1 MTQYEKGIID
11 YYESCDVDYKIV
23 WHLDSSMA
31 MHYGYWEPDVRR
43 LREALNRMNI
53 KLAEFSGIKYGSSV
67 LDAGCGVGGSS
78 IFLAKKL
85 GCNIMGITLS
95 DKQVAQCQLNAD
107 RHNVLPQLHFEVGN
121 YCETRFADASF
132 DAIWA
137 IESVVYAED
146 KRVFLNE
153 AFRLLKP
160 GGILA
165 VADVFRKNL
174 DSRPDKLKL
183 MRLLASTWAI
193 RDFEIAEAF
202 QEKMEL
208 TGFRQIQWKDVSEN
222 IYPSIRRLHLYYY
235 PGVFCYFFLRA
246 MGRRKM
252 IHRKNLGSTLLQYRT
267 FMQDLWT
274 YNFFVGKKDF

>member
-1 MTQYEKGIID
+1 MTEYEKGIID

-23 WHLDSSMA
+23 WHLASSMS
-31 MHYGYWEPDVRR
+31 MHYGFWEPGVTR
-43 LREALNRMNI
+43 LRDALARMNF

-78 IFLAKKL
+78 IFLAKNF
-85 GCNIMGITLS
+85 GCNITGITLS
-95 DKQVAQCQLNAD
+95 GKQVVQCQLNAG
-107 RHNVLPQLHFEVGN
+107 RHNLHHQLHVEVGN
-121 YCETRFADASF
+121 YCKTRFADASF

-137 IESVVYAED
+137 LESACYAEE
-146 KRVFLNE
+146 KQVFLNE
-153 AFRLLKP
+153 AFRLLRP
-160 GGILA
+160 GGILI

-174 DSRPDKLKL
+174 DSQTDKLKL

-193 RDFEIAEAF
+193 RDFEIVEAF
-202 QEKMEL
+202 QEKMKSS
-208 TGFRQIQWKDVSEN
+208 GFRQIQWKNVSEN

-246 MGRRKM
+246 TGRRKM
-252 IHRKNLGSTLLQYRT
+252 IHRKNLASTLLAYKS

-274 YNFFVGKKDF
+274 YNFFVGKKDS